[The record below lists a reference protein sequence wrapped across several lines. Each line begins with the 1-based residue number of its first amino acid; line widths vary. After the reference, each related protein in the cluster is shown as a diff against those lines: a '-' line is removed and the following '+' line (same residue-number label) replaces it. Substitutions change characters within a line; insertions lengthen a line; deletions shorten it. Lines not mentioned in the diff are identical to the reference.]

1 MKSRSLISF
10 SLIALS
16 SVPMFGWGQKGHDTV
31 AFIAENHL
39 TPSTLAQINE
49 LLDGRSI
56 VYWAN
61 WMDNA
66 SHTPEYAYTKT
77 WHYKNIDEEFTY
89 DTAPNIPEGN
99 IVQALYEQTGV
110 LNDPEASKAQ
120 KALAL
125 KMVVHFMGDLHQPMH
140 MGRASDLGGNR
151 HSVKLFD
158 RHSNLHSAWDSW
170 LPEQAHKWSYTEW
183 AQQIDR
189 NDSTLIAEIFTLS
202 NPDEWGRETYN
213 IATRIYDTT
222 PGDAALSYDYIA
234 EWTPIIEQQFLR
246 GGLRLADILNSVF
259 DAEYIPHN
267 SFIRS
272 EPQQGYDR

>member
-1 MKSRSLISF
+1 MKLHSFLSLSF
-10 SLIALS
+10 LFLS
-16 SVPMFGWGQKGHDTV
+16 VAPMFGWGQKGHDTV

-39 TPSTLAQINE
+39 TPVTRQKISE
-49 LLDGRSI
+49 LLDGKSI

-77 WHYKNIDEEFTY
+77 WHYKNIDPEFSY

-99 IVQALYEQTGV
+99 VVQAIYEQTEL
-110 LNDPEASKAQ
+110 LNKPDTSKEQ

-125 KMVVHFMGDLHQPMH
+125 KMIVHFMGDLHQPMH

-158 RHSNLHSAWDSW
+158 RYSNLHSAWDSW

-189 NDSTLIAEIFTLS
+189 NDTTVNEEIFTIT
-202 NPDEWGRETYN
+202 NPDEWGRQTYE
-213 IATRIYDTT
+213 IATKIYDTT
-222 PGDAALSYDYIA
+222 PEDSALSYDYIA
-234 EWTPIIEQQFLR
+234 EWTPVVEQQFLR
-246 GGLRLADILNSVF
+246 GGLRLADILNSIF
-259 DAEYIPHN
+259 DTEYLPLN
-267 SFIRS
+267 SFVQS
-272 EPQQGYDR
+272 DKQ